1 MKIGDIETFSL
12 GHLSTFGCN
21 LVSIEVIEKPDFVDF
36 DSNNFEVNAHPE
48 AYNDSTLINKVKI
61 KYSYTTGV

>member
-36 DSNNFEVNAHPE
+36 DSNNFQ
-48 AYNDSTLINKVKI
+48 
-61 KYSYTTGV
+61 